1 VQVNEK
7 LTLESMV
14 LVTGGAGFIGS
25 HLCELL
31 VNAGYKNVFS
41 LDNYSTGH
49 IANHVP
55 GVSYLTGSTTDIE
68 KIVDFSPD
76 LVFHLG
82 EYSRVE
88 RSFLDLD
95 TVWESNARGTFN
107 VLRFCVN
114 RSAKLVYAGSST
126 KFADD
131 GLGPSQSPY
140 GWTKASNTRLIESF
154 SKWFSLSYAIVYFY
168 NAYGGRE
175 IAAGDYATVI
185 GIFSRQARDGE
196 SLKVVSPGTQERNF
210 THVNDIVNGLKL
222 VGEAG
227 EGDGYGI
234 GHDKSWSVLQVAQL
248 YGKEIEML
256 PARIGNR
263 MGADLVVTKTK
274 SLGWEAKIDLADY
287 VASLSIGH

>member
-1 VQVNEK
+1 MQVNGK
-7 LTLESMV
+7 FSLESTV

-31 VNAGYKNVFS
+31 VNTGYKNVFS

-55 GVSYLTGSTTDIE
+55 GVSYLTGSTTDIG

-95 TVWESNARGTFN
+95 TVWESNATGTFN

-140 GWTKASNTRLIESF
+140 GWTKASNTGLIENF

-168 NAYGGRE
+168 NVYGGRE
-175 IAAGDYATVI
+175 ITTGDYATVI
-185 GIFSRQARDGE
+185 GIFSRQAGDGE

-210 THVNDIVNGLKL
+210 THVDDIVNGLKL

-248 YGKEIEML
+248 FGKEIEML